1 MPRLLSGVRGDGRG
15 RVLAFVAAGWFLTL
29 GLRYVVPAILPV
41 VKEAFTIGNAG
52 AGLAVT
58 IVWAFYAIM
67 QFPAGG
73 LVDRLGERLLL
84 TVSLV
89 AAAGSLV
96 VLAAA
101 PTFFFF
107 LVGCAVFGLATGIYG
122 PPRGTVLSRT
132 FPGNDGTAFGITLAT
147 GSVGSAILPLVTG
160 LVVGELG
167 WQVTLLTA
175 TPAFLLVAVGVW
187 RVVPNRP
194 TTDDDEPTRTPRQ
207 LARDVTAAVATR
219 RVSVPV
225 VAITFLLFGLQ
236 GFTAFVPTYLVD
248 VRGYDAGTAAVVF
261 ALFFV
266 VGAISQTAGGA
277 LADRFGKHN
286 VLLAVTIASVAPLVA
301 LPWTYGLA
309 PVAVVVGLAGVRLAI
324 APLSNAYIIDGLPDD
339 VQGLTWGGLRTG
351 FFVVSATGS
360 LFVGALGDRG
370 LFDAAFLVLAALTA
384 VGALCYLALPDAR

>member
-29 GLRYVVPAILPV
+29 GLRYVVPALLPA
-41 VKEAFTIGNAG
+41 VKDAFSLGNAG

-58 IVWAFYAIM
+58 IVWAFYAVM

-73 LVDRLGERLLL
+73 LVDRVGERRLLA
-84 TVSLV
+84 VSLV
-89 AAAGSLV
+89 AAAGSLA

-101 PTFFFF
+101 PSFFTF

-147 GSVGSAILPLVTG
+147 GSVGSAILPLLTG
-160 LVVGELG
+160 VFVGSLG
-167 WQVTLLTA
+167 WRTTLLTA
-175 TPAFLLVAVGVW
+175 IPLFCLVAVGTW
-187 RVVPNRP
+187 RVVPARASTP
-194 TTDDDEPTRTPRQ
+194 DADTDRSY
-207 LARDVTAAVATR
+207 AAVARDAAAAVRTR
-219 RVSVPV
+219 RVAAPV
-225 VAITFLLFGLQ
+225 AAVTFLLFGLQ

-248 VRGYDAGTAAVVF
+248 VRGYPSSTAAAVF

-266 VGAISQTAGGA
+266 VGAISQFAAGA
-277 LADRFGKHN
+277 LADRFGKRA
-286 VLLAVTIASVAPLVA
+286 VLIAVTTAAVVPLAA
-301 LPWTYGLA
+301 LPYTHGLL
-309 PVAVVVGLAGVRLAI
+309 PVAAAVGLAGVRLAM
-324 APLSNAYIIDGLPDD
+324 APLSNAYIIDSLPEN

-351 FFVVSATGS
+351 FFVLSATGS

-370 LFDAAFLVLAALTA
+370 LFDASFLVLAALTA
-384 VGALCYLALPDAR
+384 VGALCYLALPDR